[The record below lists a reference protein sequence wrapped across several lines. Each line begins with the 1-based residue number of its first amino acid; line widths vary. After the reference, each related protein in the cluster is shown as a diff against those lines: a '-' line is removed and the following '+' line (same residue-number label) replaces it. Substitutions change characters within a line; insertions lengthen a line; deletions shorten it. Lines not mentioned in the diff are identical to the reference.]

1 MKERRIK
8 MKEKQKQPDTS
19 SKEFLVGALDDVC
32 KLVKQTSKDVKYFG
46 PNDNRDILERI
57 AAIGGN
63 ALYQAGYRKIGRR
76 LLGSFEP
83 FAPFAPWDGGELRRK
98 RRPSKRDT

>member
-1 MKERRIK
+1 MKA
-8 MKEKQKQPDTS
+8 KQKKPDTM
-19 SKEFLVGALDDVC
+19 SKEFLAGALDYVC
-32 KLVKQTSKDVKYFG
+32 KMVKQTSKDFKYFG
-46 PNDNRDILERI
+46 PNDNKYNLERI

-83 FAPFAPWDGGELRRK
+83 FEPWNGGELRRK
-98 RRPSKRDT
+98 GKPLK